1 MRVGRRRGSS
11 KGARPGLCAH
21 PCGRGAGRVL
31 GSRVW
36 GCYRA
41 ALGGTC
47 GGAGAPGEGRAAR
60 PCSRTRRCRAAP
72 VDPLTLPFPPRSDP
86 AGQPHVMVD
95 YYEALGVSRNAT
107 AEDIKKAYRKAALKW
122 HPDKNPDNKEYAEQ
136 RFKEIAEAYEV
147 LSDKQK
153 RDVYD
158 RYGKDG
164 LMGAAGPGG
173 SRADAGAPEFT
184 FTFRSAHDVFR
195 EFFGGRDPFAD
206 FFGVCGAGGAGGWL
220 WDTSLSPG
228 QQLGLGTGCAA
239 SPGGESPWQCSASG
253 SPSCGGDADGGF
265 LAFQMRCCPSLS
277 CEDLVHGTMGEA
289 TSFPPSQDPQVGDA
303 GSPYLAGD
311 PGTPCLPA
319 QGLSPAFLV
328 PPTLALTLSLP
339 SPDFFASSFGS
350 GADAGL
356 GFRSVST
363 STTFVNGRRIT
374 TKRIIEN
381 GRERVEVEED
391 GELKSIHIDGV
402 PDDMALGLELSRREQ
417 QAFPSP
423 RPPSP
428 PPPAPHRPPSSSP
441 VCLYT
446 DSEDEDEDLQLAMA
460 YSLSEM
466 EATGHHQAG
475 GHGPGALPAPGGSPG
490 TPSSARRARGPR
502 GGPEREPP
510 GAGSPAAAGHEPAPK
525 AKQWHCP
532 LL

>member
-1 MRVGRRRGSS
+1 MTGERMTSHGGSAAVGCSRRPSGS
-11 KGARPGLCAH
+11 GTRLHPPRRPGN
-21 PCGRGAGRVL
+21 GG
-31 GSRVW
+31 
-36 GCYRA
+36 
-41 ALGGTC
+41 GGTC
-47 GGAGAPGEGRAAR
+47 DAGRWRPGAGGEASAA
-60 PCSRTRRCRAAP
+60 A
-72 VDPLTLPFPPRSDP
+72 RSDP

-95 YYEALGVSRNAT
+95 YYEALGVSRSAT
-107 AEDIKKAYRKAALKW
+107 ADDIKKAYRKAALKW

-153 RDVYD
+153 RDIYD

-164 LMGAAGPGG
+164 LMGAGPGG
-173 SRADAGAPEFT
+173 SGSSAGAPEFT

-206 FFGVCGAGGAGGWL
+206 FFDEMLPFSELRGPGPRHHGGGHFFS
-220 WDTSLSPG
+220 TFPG
-228 QQLGLGTGCAA
+228 
-239 SPGGESPWQCSASG
+239 SS
-253 SPSCGGDADGGF
+253 
-265 LAFQMRCCPSLS
+265 
-277 CEDLVHGTMGEA
+277 
-289 TSFPPSQDPQVGDA
+289 
-303 GSPYLAGD
+303 
-311 PGTPCLPA
+311 
-319 QGLSPAFLV
+319 
-328 PPTLALTLSLP
+328 
-339 SPDFFASSFGS
+339 DFFASSFSS
-350 GADAGL
+350 GGNRGL

-363 STTFVNGRRIT
+363 STTFVNGKRIT

-417 QAFPSP
+417 QAFPSAQP
-423 RPPSP
+423 AS
-428 PPPAPHRPPSSSP
+428 PPAPRQPASSSP

-466 EATGHHQAG
+466 EAAGHHRAG
-475 GHGPGALPAPGGSPG
+475 GHGPG
-490 TPSSARRARGPR
+490 TPSSSRRARSPR
-502 GGPEREPP
+502 GGPEQEVA
-510 GAGSPAAAGHEPAPK
+510 GAGSPATEGQAPAAPK

>member
-1 MRVGRRRGSS
+1 M
-11 KGARPGLCAH
+11 RPGS
-21 PCGRGAGRVL
+21 AG
-31 GSRVW
+31 
-36 GCYRA
+36 
-41 ALGGTC
+41 GG
-47 GGAGAPGEGRAAR
+47 
-60 PCSRTRRCRAAP
+60 
-72 VDPLTLPFPPRSDP
+72 DP

-107 AEDIKKAYRKAALKW
+107 ADDIKKAYRKAALKW

-164 LMGAAGPGG
+164 LMGAGPGG

-206 FFGVCGAGGAGGWL
+206 FFDEMLPFSELRGPGPRHHGGGHFF
-220 WDTSLSPG
+220 S
-228 QQLGLGTGCAA
+228 
-239 SPGGESPWQCSASG
+239 
-253 SPSCGGDADGGF
+253 
-265 LAFQMRCCPSLS
+265 
-277 CEDLVHGTMGEA
+277 
-289 TSFPPSQDPQVGDA
+289 SFP
-303 GSPYLAGD
+303 GS
-311 PGTPCLPA
+311 
-319 QGLSPAFLV
+319 S
-328 PPTLALTLSLP
+328 
-339 SPDFFASSFGS
+339 DFFASSFSS

-466 EATGHHQAG
+466 EAAGHHQAG
-475 GHGPGALPAPGGSPG
+475 GHGPGALRVPGGSPG
-490 TPSSARRARGPR
+490 TPSSACRAHGPR

-510 GAGSPAAAGHEPAPK
+510 GAGSPATAGHEPVPK

>member
-1 MRVGRRRGSS
+1 MQACEDQPQNGAHMSS
-11 KGARPGLCAH
+11 TVPPPASPHCRFCWDLQLPASYGFCCA
-21 PCGRGAGRVL
+21 C
-31 GSRVW
+31 
-36 GCYRA
+36 
-41 ALGGTC
+41 
-47 GGAGAPGEGRAAR
+47 
-60 PCSRTRRCRAAP
+60 
-72 VDPLTLPFPPRSDP
+72 DP
-86 AGQPHVMVD
+86 AGRPRVMVD

-107 AEDIKKAYRKAALKW
+107 ADDIKKAYRKAALKW

-136 RFKEIAEAYEV
+136 KFKEIAEAYEV

-158 RYGKDG
+158 RYGKEG

-206 FFGVCGAGGAGGWL
+206 FFDEMLPFSELRGAGPRHHGGGHFF
-220 WDTSLSPG
+220 S
-228 QQLGLGTGCAA
+228 
-239 SPGGESPWQCSASG
+239 
-253 SPSCGGDADGGF
+253 
-265 LAFQMRCCPSLS
+265 
-277 CEDLVHGTMGEA
+277 
-289 TSFPPSQDPQVGDA
+289 SFP
-303 GSPYLAGD
+303 GS
-311 PGTPCLPA
+311 
-319 QGLSPAFLV
+319 S
-328 PPTLALTLSLP
+328 
-339 SPDFFASSFGS
+339 DFFASSFSS

-423 RPPSP
+423 RPPSS
-428 PPPAPHRPPSSSP
+428 PPPAPQRPPSSSP
-441 VCLYT
+441 ICLYT

-466 EATGHHQAG
+466 EAAGHHQAG
-475 GHGPGALPAPGGSPG
+475 VF
-490 TPSSARRARGPR
+490 
-502 GGPEREPP
+502 
-510 GAGSPAAAGHEPAPK
+510 
-525 AKQWHCP
+525 
-532 LL
+532 